1 MGGLLSAIS
10 GQFAK
15 AIILGTL
22 FPVVVVLG
30 LNIFLVAPLMPL
42 TASLPGQLLK
52 IASADDKWGTAAV
65 VTFIVLLIT
74 GLLYNLNNP
83 IIRLY
88 EGYPWANSMFGKYLT
103 RRETERFTE
112 ATELLSAAVW
122 LGPELA
128 KAAPGDPLTT
138 EIPQQGTDLALLLNS
153 DLPDSEGFVLPTR
166 LGNVIRCFER
176 YASLAYGMDAIVLW
190 PRLIGKIDAGFASTI
205 DEAKTSFDFMLNTSF
220 LSGLTAC
227 AILVIGL
234 SKPLA
239 LTWDDSGPWF
249 WRVLLFIA
257 MARAFYLLSISRA
270 SEWGGQVRSAF
281 DLYRF
286 DLLSKM
292 GFVRK
297 PLTNGE
303 ERILWGKIT
312 TQLLYPTD
320 WDPLMTYEDPS
331 PRLIPDP
338 ADIALTTLRRYGLQ
352 QPNQRI
358 PVTLDLSNPDATRE
372 VESLVVIEP
381 VPDGYKYVP
390 GSATVTAGVV
400 LNVSRITP
408 LEFYIGPVAED
419 STVTIEYAIKPA

>member
-1 MGGLLSAIS
+1 
-10 GQFAK
+10 
-15 AIILGTL
+15 
-22 FPVVVVLG
+22 
-30 LNIFLVAPLMPL
+30 
-42 TASLPGQLLK
+42 
-52 IASADDKWGTAAV
+52 
-65 VTFIVLLIT
+65 
-74 GLLYNLNNP
+74 
-83 IIRLY
+83 
-88 EGYPWANSMFGKYLT
+88 
-103 RRETERFTE
+103 
-112 ATELLSAAVW
+112 
-122 LGPELA
+122 
-128 KAAPGDPLTT
+128 
-138 EIPQQGTDLALLLNS
+138 
-153 DLPDSEGFVLPTR
+153 
-166 LGNVIRCFER
+166 
-176 YASLAYGMDAIVLW
+176 MDAIVLW

-239 LTWDDSGPWF
+239 LTWDDSGPWL

-257 MARAFYLLSISRA
+257 MARVFYLLSISRA

-312 TQLLYPTD
+312 TQLLYPAD
-320 WDPLMTYEDPS
+320 WDPLMAYEEPS

-338 ADIALTTLRRYGLQ
+338 ADIALTTLRRYGPQ

-358 PVTLDLSNPDATRE
+358 PVSLDLSNPDETRE

-400 LNVSRITP
+400 LNVARFTP
-408 LEFYIGPVAED
+408 LEFYIGPVPED
-419 STVTIEYAIKPA
+419 STVTIEYAIKPT